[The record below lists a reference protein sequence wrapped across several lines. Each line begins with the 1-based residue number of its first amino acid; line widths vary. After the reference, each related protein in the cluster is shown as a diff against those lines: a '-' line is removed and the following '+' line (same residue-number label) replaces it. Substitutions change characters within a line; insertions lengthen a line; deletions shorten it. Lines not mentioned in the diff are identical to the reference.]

1 MNRSGKS
8 CCEEEHMKDIEELIR
23 EAEKALQ
30 NAFEQIDENETART
44 RQVLDLFRKE
54 GVSYRHFAPTTGYGY
69 DDIGRDT
76 LERIYAGIF
85 HTEAA
90 LMRPHVASGTAA
102 LSLTLFGMTKPGDKI
117 VSATGMPYDT
127 LLGVIGTGNSTQP
140 GSLKEMGIGFE
151 SVELKDGSIDVE
163 AVDRAITTD
172 TSLVIA
178 QRSRGYAWR
187 PSLYPEQ
194 FAELADMIHS
204 RHPGVALMV
213 DNCYGEFVC
222 GDEPTDYGADLCVG
236 SLIKNPGGGIAPTGG
251 YVAGKK
257 DMVERIAGRLTAPGL
272 GRELGSYA
280 ASYRPFYQGLFM
292 APHTVA
298 QALKTAL
305 LASRLFENLGLETSP
320 SSAERRAD
328 IIQAIKMQSPER
340 LVAFCQGIQT
350 ASPVDSMAMPEP
362 WDMPGY
368 DDQVVMA
375 AGTFVAGA
383 SIELSAD
390 GPIRPPYT
398 AFMQGGLTY
407 THGKIALAEALKR
420 MISTGA
426 LKVP

>member
-1 MNRSGKS
+1 MDRIDRMIERSEK
-8 CCEEEHMKDIEELIR
+8 ELT
-23 EAEKALQ
+23 EAFA
-30 NAFEQIDENETART
+30 QIDGNEAVRT
-44 RQVLDLFRKE
+44 RHVLDAFRKE
-54 GVSYRHFAPTTGYGY
+54 GVSYRHFAPSTGYGY

-76 LERIYAGIF
+76 LERIYAELF

-90 LMRPHVASGTAA
+90 LMRPHVSSGTAA
-102 LSLTLFGMTKPGDKI
+102 LSLTLFGLSRPGNRI

-127 LLGVIGTGNSTQP
+127 LQGVIGTGKETP
-140 GSLKEMGIGFE
+140 AGSLKEMGVSFE
-151 SVELKDGSIDVE
+151 CVELKEGKIDVP
-163 AVDRAITTD
+163 AVENAIDSNTT
-172 TSLVIA
+172 LIIA

-187 PSLYPEQ
+187 PSLFPEE
-194 FAELADMIHS
+194 FKDLADMIHT
-204 RHPGVALMV
+204 RHPGVTLMV

-222 GDEPTDYGADLCVG
+222 ADEPTDYGVDLCVG

-257 DMVERIAGRLTAPGL
+257 ELIERIAGRLTAPGL
-272 GRELGSYA
+272 GREIGSYE

-298 QALKTAL
+298 QALKTAM
-305 LASRLFENLGLETSP
+305 LASRIFENLGLQTTP
-320 SSAERRAD
+320 SSKERRAD
-328 IIQAIKMQSPER
+328 IIQAIRMETPER

-368 DDQVVMA
+368 EDQVVMA

-390 GPIRPPYT
+390 GPIRPPFT
-398 AFMQGGLTY
+398 AYMQGGLTY
-407 THGKIALAEALKR
+407 IHGRIALAEALKR
-420 MISTGA
+420 MTETGA
-426 LKVP
+426 LKLPES

>member
-1 MNRSGKS
+1 MST
-8 CCEEEHMKDIEELIR
+8 IEQMIR
-23 EAEKALQ
+23 QAEAELTD
-30 NAFEQIDENETART
+30 AFARIDENETART
-44 RQVLDLFRKE
+44 RQILNAFRQE
-54 GVSYRHFAPTTGYGY
+54 GVSYRHFAPSTGYGY
-69 DDIGRDT
+69 DDISRDT
-76 LERIYAGIF
+76 LERIYAAVF
-85 HTEAA
+85 HTEEA

-102 LSLTLFGMTKPGDKI
+102 LSLTLFALTRPGEKI

-127 LLGVIGTGNSTQP
+127 LQGVIGIGEETKP
-140 GSLKEMGIGFE
+140 GSLKEMGVGFDY
-151 SVELKDGSIDVE
+151 VELKDGKIDIPAVE
-163 AVDRAITTD
+163 KAITENT
-172 TSLVIA
+172 TLVIA

-187 PSLYPEQ
+187 PSLFPADFE
-194 FAELADMIHS
+194 ELAEMIHS
-204 RHPGVALMV
+204 RHPGVTLMV

-222 GDEPTDYGADLCVG
+222 GDEPTDHGADIVVG

-251 YVAGKK
+251 YAAGRKEQI
-257 DMVERIAGRLTAPGL
+257 ERIAGRLTAPGL
-272 GRELGSYA
+272 GREIGSYE

-305 LASRLFENLGLETSP
+305 LAARLFENLGIETTPLSTQ
-320 SSAERRAD
+320 RRAD
-328 IIQAIKMQSPER
+328 IIQAIKMQSAER

-350 ASPVDSMAMPEP
+350 ASPVDSMALLEP

-398 AFMQGGLTY
+398 AYMQGGLTY
-407 THGKIALAEALKR
+407 IHGRIALAEALKR
-420 MISTGA
+420 MIETGA
-426 LKVP
+426 LTPPES

>member
-1 MNRSGKS
+1 MNRINQIIRQAEQELQEQFAEIEAN
-8 CCEEEHMKDIEELIR
+8 EEM
-23 EAEKALQ
+23 
-30 NAFEQIDENETART
+30 RT
-44 RQVLDLFRKE
+44 RQVLDSFRKF

-76 LERIYAGIF
+76 LEKIYADLF

-90 LMRPHVASGTAA
+90 LMRPHVASGTVA
-102 LSLTLFGMTKPGDKI
+102 LSLTLFGMTKPGERI
-117 VSATGMPYDT
+117 LSATGMPYDT
-127 LLGVIGTGNSTQP
+127 LQSVIGTGKKTPP
-140 GSLKEMGIGFE
+140 GSLKEMGIGFDC
-151 SVELKDGSIDVE
+151 VELKDGKIDVE
-163 AVDRAITTD
+163 AAEAAITEKT
-172 TSLVIA
+172 TLIIV

-187 PSLYPEQ
+187 PSLMPEA
-194 FAELADMIHS
+194 FEDLAEMIHT
-204 RHPGVALMV
+204 RHPGIRLMV
-213 DNCYGEFVC
+213 DNCYGEFVR
-222 GDEPTDYGADLCVG
+222 GDEPTDHGADLCVG

-251 YVAGKK
+251 YVVGRRE
-257 DMVERIAGRLTAPGL
+257 DIERIAYRLTAPSL

-292 APHTVA
+292 APHTVT

-305 LASRLFENLGLETSP
+305 LTARVFENLGFATTPPANEQ
-320 SSAERRAD
+320 RAD
-328 IIQAIKMQSPER
+328 IIQAIRFGKPEL

-390 GPIRPPYT
+390 GPMREPYI
-398 AFMQGGLTY
+398 AYMQGGLTY
-407 THGKIALAEALKR
+407 THGRIALGEALNR
-420 MISTGA
+420 MLQTGA
-426 LKVP
+426 MKVQES

>member
-1 MNRSGKS
+1 MNRIEEMILKA
-8 CCEEEHMKDIEELIR
+8 EEELKESFAR
-23 EAEKALQ
+23 
-30 NAFEQIDENETART
+30 IDENEMKRT
-44 RQVLDLFRKE
+44 KQVLDLFRQE
-54 GVSYRHFAPTTGYGY
+54 GVSYRHFAPSTGYGY
-69 DDIGRDT
+69 DDIGRDN

-102 LSLTLFGMTKPGDKI
+102 LSLTLFGLTKPGEKI

-127 LLGVIGTGNSTQP
+127 LLGVIGTGKGSQP
-140 GSLKEMGIGFE
+140 GSLKEMGVSFE
-151 SVELKDGSIDVE
+151 CVELKDGKIDVP
-163 AVDRAITTD
+163 AVEKAITKD

-187 PSLYPEQ
+187 PSLFPEE

-204 RHPGVALMV
+204 RHPGVTLMV

-222 GDEPTDYGADLCVG
+222 KDEPTDYGADICVG

-251 YVAGKK
+251 YVAGKHDK
-257 DMVERIAGRLTAPGL
+257 VERIAGRLTAPGL

-305 LASRLFENLGLETSP
+305 LASRLFDNLGFETSP
-320 SSAERRAD
+320 SSKEQRAD
-328 IIQAIKMQSPER
+328 IIQAIKMETPER

-390 GPIRPPYT
+390 GPIRAPYT

-407 THGKIALAEALKR
+407 VHGRIALSEALRR
-420 MISTGA
+420 MMETGA
-426 LKVP
+426 LKMP

>member
-1 MNRSGKS
+1 MDKIKEIFSRAETDLKEIFAEIDLN
-8 CCEEEHMKDIEELIR
+8 
-23 EAEKALQ
+23 EA
-30 NAFEQIDENETART
+30 ART
-44 RQVLDLFRKE
+44 RQVLDSFRQH

-76 LERIYAGIF
+76 IERIYADVF

-90 LMRPHVASGTAA
+90 LMRPHISSGTAA
-102 LSLTLFGMTKPGDKI
+102 LSLTLFGMTRPGDKI

-127 LLGVIGTGNSTQP
+127 LQGVIGISGEKQG
-140 GSLKEMGIGFE
+140 GSLKEMGVSFE
-151 SVELKDGSIDVE
+151 CVELKDGRIDTD
-163 AVDRAITTD
+163 AVDKAITPE

-187 PSLYPEQ
+187 PSLFPDE
-194 FAELADMIHS
+194 FRELADMIHS
-204 RHPGVALMV
+204 RHPGVTLMV

-222 GDEPTDYGADLCVG
+222 KDEPTDYGADLCVG

-251 YVAGKK
+251 YIAGKK
-257 DMVERIAGRLTAPGL
+257 EMIERIAGRLTAPGL
-272 GRELGSYA
+272 GREIGSYE

-305 LASRLFENLGLETSP
+305 LASRIFEILGMETSP
-320 SSAERRAD
+320 ASAEPRAD
-328 IIQAIKMQSPER
+328 IIQAIKMRTPER

-407 THGKIALAEALKR
+407 VHGRIALEEALKR
-420 MISTGA
+420 MTETGA
-426 LKVP
+426 LVLPES

>member
-1 MNRSGKS
+1 MNRIEEMILKA
-8 CCEEEHMKDIEELIR
+8 EEELKDSFVRIEE
-23 EAEKALQ
+23 
-30 NAFEQIDENETART
+30 NEMKRT
-44 RQVLDLFRKE
+44 KQVLDLFRNE
-54 GVSYRHFAPTTGYGY
+54 GVSYRHFAPSTGYGY

-76 LERIYAGIF
+76 LERIYAGLF

-102 LSLTLFGMTKPGDKI
+102 LSLTLFGLTKPGEKI

-127 LLGVIGTGNSTQP
+127 LLGVIGTGKGNQP
-140 GSLKEMGIGFE
+140 GSLKEMGVGFDC
-151 SVELKDGSIDVE
+151 VELKDGKIDVRSVE
-163 AVDRAITTD
+163 QAITKD

-187 PSLYPEQ
+187 PSLFPED
-194 FAELADMIHS
+194 FAELAEMIHS
-204 RHPGVALMV
+204 RHPGVTLMV

-222 GDEPTDYGADLCVG
+222 KDEPTDYGADICVG

-251 YVAGKK
+251 YVAGKLEK
-257 DMVERIAGRLTAPGL
+257 VERIAGRLTAPGL

-305 LASRLFENLGLETSP
+305 LASRLFDNLGFETSP
-320 SSAERRAD
+320 SSKEARAD
-328 IIQAIKMQSPER
+328 IIQAIKMETPER

-390 GPIRPPYT
+390 GPIRAPYT

-407 THGKIALAEALKR
+407 VHGRIALSEALRR
-420 MISTGA
+420 MTETGA
-426 LKVP
+426 LKML

>member
-1 MNRSGKS
+1 MNRIEEMILKA
-8 CCEEEHMKDIEELIR
+8 EEELKESFSR
-23 EAEKALQ
+23 
-30 NAFEQIDENETART
+30 IDENEMKRT
-44 RQVLDLFRKE
+44 KQVLDLFRQE
-54 GVSYRHFAPTTGYGY
+54 GVSYRHFAPSTGYGY

-76 LERIYAGIF
+76 LERIYAGLF

-102 LSLTLFGMTKPGDKI
+102 LSLTLFGLTKPGEKI

-127 LLGVIGTGNSTQP
+127 LLGVIGTGKGSQP
-140 GSLKEMGIGFE
+140 GSLKEMGVSFDC
-151 SVELKDGSIDVE
+151 VELKDGKIDVR
-163 AVDRAITTD
+163 AVEQAITKD

-187 PSLYPEQ
+187 PSLFPEA

-204 RHPGVALMV
+204 RHPGVTLMV

-222 GDEPTDYGADLCVG
+222 KDEPTDYGADICVG

-251 YVAGKK
+251 YVVGKLEK
-257 DMVERIAGRLTAPGL
+257 VERIAGRLTAPGL

-305 LASRLFENLGLETSP
+305 LASRLFDNLGFETSP
-320 SSAERRAD
+320 SSKEQRAD
-328 IIQAIKMQSPER
+328 IIQAIKMETPER

-350 ASPVDSMAMPEP
+350 ASPMDSMAMPEP

-390 GPIRPPYT
+390 GPIRAPYT

-407 THGKIALAEALKR
+407 IHGRIALSEALRR
-420 MISTGA
+420 MMETGA
-426 LKVP
+426 LKMP

>member
-1 MNRSGKS
+1 MNS
-8 CCEEEHMKDIEELIR
+8 I
-23 EAEKALQ
+23 
-30 NAFEQIDENETART
+30 EQIIEQSERELAGAFAEIDANEAFRT
-44 RQVLDLFRKE
+44 GQILDAFRSE
-54 GVSYRHFAPTTGYGY
+54 SVSYRHFAPSTGYGY

-76 LERIYAGIF
+76 LERIYARLF

-90 LMRPHVASGTAA
+90 LMRPHVSSGTAA
-102 LSLTLFGMTKPGDKI
+102 LSLTLFGLTRPGDRI

-127 LLGVIGTGNSTQP
+127 LQGVIGTGKDTSP
-140 GSLKEMGIGFE
+140 GSLKELGVGFDC
-151 SVELKDGSIDVE
+151 VELKDGKIDIS
-163 AVDRAITTD
+163 AVKAAITD
-172 TSLVIA
+172 RTSLVIA

-187 PSLYPEQ
+187 PSLFPEA
-194 FAELADMIHS
+194 FDELADMIHS
-204 RHPGVALMV
+204 DYPGVALMV

-222 GDEPTDYGADLCVG
+222 RDEPTDHGADLCVG

-251 YVAGKK
+251 YIAGKREQI
-257 DMVERIAGRLTAPGL
+257 ERIAGRLTAPGL
-272 GRELGSYA
+272 GREIGSYE

-298 QALKTAL
+298 QALKTAI
-305 LASRLFENLGLETSP
+305 LASRIFETLGMETTP
-320 SSAERRAD
+320 SSSSPRAD
-328 IIQAIKMQSPER
+328 IIQAIKMQTPER

-398 AFMQGGLTY
+398 AYMQGGLTY
-407 THGKIALAEALKR
+407 IHGKIALAEALKR
-420 MISTGA
+420 MNETGA
-426 LKVP
+426 LKVLQS

>member
-1 MNRSGKS
+1 MNRIEEMILKA
-8 CCEEEHMKDIEELIR
+8 EEELKDSFARIEE
-23 EAEKALQ
+23 
-30 NAFEQIDENETART
+30 NEMNRT
-44 RQVLDLFRKE
+44 KQVLDLFRNE
-54 GVSYRHFAPTTGYGY
+54 GVSYRHFAPSTGYGY
-69 DDIGRDT
+69 DDISRDT
-76 LERIYAGIF
+76 LERIYAGLF

-102 LSLTLFGMTKPGDKI
+102 LSLTLFGLTKPGEKI

-127 LLGVIGTGNSTQP
+127 LLGVIGTGKGNQP
-140 GSLKEMGIGFE
+140 GSLKEMGVGFDC
-151 SVELKDGSIDVE
+151 VELKDGKIDVRSVE
-163 AVDRAITTD
+163 QAITKD

-187 PSLYPEQ
+187 PSLFPED
-194 FAELADMIHS
+194 FAELAEMIHS
-204 RHPGVALMV
+204 KHPGVTLMV

-222 GDEPTDYGADLCVG
+222 KDEPTDYGADICVG

-251 YVAGKK
+251 YVAGKLEK
-257 DMVERIAGRLTAPGL
+257 VERIAGRLTAPGL

-305 LASRLFENLGLETSP
+305 LASRLFDNLGFETSP
-320 SSAERRAD
+320 SSKEARAD
-328 IIQAIKMQSPER
+328 IIQAIKMETPER

-390 GPIRPPYT
+390 GPIRAPYT

-407 THGKIALAEALKR
+407 VHGRIALSEALRR
-420 MISTGA
+420 MTETGA
-426 LKVP
+426 LKMP

>member
-1 MNRSGKS
+1 MNNIEQMITRA
-8 CCEEEHMKDIEELIR
+8 EEELKDSF
-23 EAEKALQ
+23 A
-30 NAFEQIDENETART
+30 QIDRNEMFRT
-44 RQVLDLFRKE
+44 KQVLDVFRKE
-54 GVSYRHFAPTTGYGY
+54 NVSYRHFAPSTGYGY

-102 LSLTLFGMTKPGDKI
+102 LSLTLFGLTKPGDKI

-127 LLGVIGTGNSTQP
+127 LLGVIGTGNSRQP
-140 GSLKEMGIGFE
+140 GSLKEMGVEFE
-151 SVELKDGSIDVE
+151 CVELKDGRIDVQ
-163 AVDRAITTD
+163 AVEKAISDHTT
-172 TSLVIA
+172 LVIA

-187 PSLYPEQ
+187 PSLFPQE
-194 FAELADMIHS
+194 FDELADMIHS
-204 RHPGVALMV
+204 RHPGVTLMV

-222 GDEPTDYGADLCVG
+222 EDEPTDHGADICVG

-251 YVAGKK
+251 YIAGSLEK
-257 DMVERIAGRLTAPGL
+257 VERITGRLTAPGL

-305 LASRLFENLGLETSP
+305 LASRLFDNLGFETSP
-320 SSAERRAD
+320 SSKEKRAD
-328 IIQAIKMQSPER
+328 IIQAIKMQTPER

-407 THGKIALAEALKR
+407 AHGRIALSEALRR
-420 MISTGA
+420 MMETGA
-426 LKVP
+426 LKTP

>member
-1 MNRSGKS
+1 MSN
-8 CCEEEHMKDIEELIR
+8 IEMIIRRAENEL
-23 EAEKALQ
+23 AETFAG
-30 NAFEQIDENETART
+30 IDENETERT
-44 RQVLDLFRKE
+44 RQVLDAFRKE
-54 GVSYRHFAPTTGYGY
+54 GVSYRHFAPSTGYGY

-76 LERIYAGIF
+76 LERIYATIF

-90 LMRPHVASGTAA
+90 LMRPHVSSGTAA
-102 LSLTLFGMTKPGDKI
+102 ISLTLFGIARPGDKI

-127 LLGVIGTGNSTQP
+127 LHGVIGIGEKKNP
-140 GSLKEMGIGFE
+140 GSLKEMGISFE
-151 SVELKDGSIDVE
+151 SVELKDGKIDVK
-163 AVDRAITTD
+163 AVDRAITDKT
-172 TSLVIA
+172 TLVIA

-187 PSLYPEQ
+187 PSLFPED
-194 FAELADMIHS
+194 FRELADMIHQS
-204 RHPGVALMV
+204 HPGVLLMV

-222 GDEPTDYGADLCVG
+222 ADEPTDYGADVCVG

-257 DMVERIAGRLTAPGL
+257 QVIERIAGRLTAPGL
-272 GRELGSYA
+272 GREIGSYE

-305 LASRLFENLGLETSP
+305 LASRVFENLGMETTPP
-320 SSAERRAD
+320 SMQRRAD
-328 IIQAIKMQSPER
+328 IIQAIKMQTPER

-368 DDQVVMA
+368 EDKVVMA

-390 GPIRPPYT
+390 GPIRAPYT
-398 AFMQGGLTY
+398 AYMQGGLTFI
-407 THGKIALAEALKR
+407 HGRIALAEALKR
-420 MISTGA
+420 MENTGA
-426 LKVP
+426 LTLPES